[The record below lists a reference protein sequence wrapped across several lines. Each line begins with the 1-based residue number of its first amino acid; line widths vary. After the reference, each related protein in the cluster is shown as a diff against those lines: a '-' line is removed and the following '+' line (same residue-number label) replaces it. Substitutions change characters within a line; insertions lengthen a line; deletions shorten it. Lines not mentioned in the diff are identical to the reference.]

1 MLTANEA
8 RYIMEHSDELIEED
22 DDLFRKI
29 DKRIKSACRSGLDN
43 ISVKLDK
50 APSDTQK
57 SCIINRL
64 KNNGFKVTYYK
75 PFRVDKF
82 QIHPSIK
89 IKWWK

>member
-1 MLTANEA
+1 MITASEA
-8 RYIMEHSDELIEED
+8 RYIMEHSNELIDED

-43 ISVKLDK
+43 ISVKLNK
-50 APSDTQK
+50 IPSETYK

-64 KNNGFKVTYYK
+64 KNNGFKVTYYN
-75 PFRVDKF
+75 PFRVDKL

-89 IKWWK
+89 IKW